1 MIEIKDVSKIYHVG
15 NEEVEALNGVSLSIK
30 EGEFV
35 AIVGPSGSGKS
46 TLLHL
51 IAGLDKPSYGEVIV
65 QKKDLAKTSDSVL
78 SKYRNRT
85 IGFIFQEFH
94 LLSHLSILENVKVPL
109 MFASHEEKAS
119 HEKKASELLEDLGLG
134 ERLHH
139 KPHEIS
145 GGQKQRVAIARAL
158 INTPKIIL
166 ADEPTGNLDSV
177 TGKSILDLL
186 KKIHKQKKLTLII
199 VTHDR
204 EIAKAAQRVIEI
216 KDGKLVVKKSPTKFT
231 N

>member
-15 NEEVEALNGVSLSIK
+15 NEEVEALSNVSLSIK

-65 QKKDLAKTSDSVL
+65 QKKNLAQTSDSVL

-94 LLSHLSILENVKVPL
+94 LLPHLNILENIKVPL

-119 HEKKASELLEDLGLG
+119 HQKKAAELLEELQLG
-134 ERLHH
+134 ERLNHR
-139 KPHEIS
+139 PHEIS

-158 INTPKIIL
+158 INSPKIIL

-199 VTHDR
+199 VTHDK

-216 KDGKLVVKKSPTKFT
+216 KDGKLVTKNRPTRFT

>member
-15 NEEVEALNGVSLSIK
+15 NEEIEALSGVSLSIK

-51 IAGLDKPSYGEVIV
+51 IAGLDKPSYGEVVV
-65 QKKDLAKTSDSVL
+65 QKKNLALTPDSVL

-94 LLSHLSILENVKVPL
+94 LLQHLSVLENVKVPL

-119 HEKKASELLEDLGLG
+119 HQKKATELLEDLHLG
-134 ERLHH
+134 DRLNHR
-139 KPHEIS
+139 PNEIS

-158 INTPKIIL
+158 INAPKIIL

-177 TGKSILDLL
+177 TGKAIIDLL
-186 KKIHKQKKLTLII
+186 KKVHKQKKLTLII
-199 VTHDR
+199 VTHDK

-216 KDGKLVVKKSPTKFT
+216 KDGKLVTKNRPTRFT

>member
-1 MIEIKDVSKIYHVG
+1 MIEINDVSKIYHVG
-15 NEEVEALNGVSLSIK
+15 NEEVEALSGVSLSIK

-65 QKKDLAKTSDSVL
+65 QKKNLAQTSDSVL

-94 LLSHLSILENVKVPL
+94 LLPHLNILENIKVPL

-119 HEKKASELLEDLGLG
+119 HQKKATELLEELQLG
-134 ERLHH
+134 ERLNHR
-139 KPHEIS
+139 PHEIS

-158 INTPKIIL
+158 INSPKIIL

-199 VTHDR
+199 VTHDK

-216 KDGKLVVKKSPTKFT
+216 KDGKLVTKNRPTRFT

>member
-15 NEEVEALNGVSLSIK
+15 NEEVEALSGVSLSIK

-119 HEKKASELLEDLGLG
+119 HEKKASELLDELNLGD
-134 ERLHH
+134 RLNHR
-139 KPHEIS
+139 PHEIS

-199 VTHDR
+199 VTHDK

-216 KDGKLVVKKSPTKFT
+216 KDGKLVTKNRPTRFT

>member
-1 MIEIKDVSKIYHVG
+1 MIEINDVSKIYHVG

>member
-15 NEEVEALNGVSLSIK
+15 NEEIEALSGVSLSIK

-51 IAGLDKPSYGEVIV
+51 IAGLDKPSYGEVVV
-65 QKKDLAKTSDSVL
+65 QKKNLALTPDSVL

-94 LLSHLSILENVKVPL
+94 LLQHLSILENVKVPL

-119 HEKKASELLEDLGLG
+119 HQKKATELLEDLHLG
-134 ERLHH
+134 DRLNHR
-139 KPHEIS
+139 PNEIS

-177 TGKSILDLL
+177 TGKAIIDLL
-186 KKIHKQKKLTLII
+186 KKVHKQKKLTLII
-199 VTHDR
+199 VTHDK

-216 KDGKLVVKKSPTKFT
+216 KDGKLVTKNRPTRFT

>member
-15 NEEVEALNGVSLSIK
+15 NEEVEALSGVSLSIK

>member
-15 NEEVEALNGVSLSIK
+15 NEEIEALSGVSLSIK

-51 IAGLDKPSYGEVIV
+51 IAGLDKPSYGEVVV
-65 QKKDLAKTSDSVL
+65 QKKNLALTPDSVL

-94 LLSHLSILENVKVPL
+94 LLQHLSILENVKVPL

-119 HEKKASELLEDLGLG
+119 HQKKATELLEDLHLG
-134 ERLHH
+134 DRLNHR
-139 KPHEIS
+139 PNEIS

-158 INTPKIIL
+158 INAPKIIL

-177 TGKSILDLL
+177 TGKAIIDLL
-186 KKIHKQKKLTLII
+186 KKVHKQKKLTLII
-199 VTHDR
+199 VTHDK

-216 KDGKLVVKKSPTKFT
+216 KDGKLVTKNRPTRFT

>member
-1 MIEIKDVSKIYHVG
+1 MIDLKNVRKIYRIG
-15 NEEVEALNGVSLSIK
+15 NEEVEALKGIDLSIDD
-30 EGEFV
+30 GEFV

-51 IAGLDKPSYGEVIV
+51 IAGLDKPSEGEVMV
-65 QKKDLAKTSDSVL
+65 QKKNILTSSDSVL

-94 LLSHLSILENVKVPL
+94 LLAHLNILENVKVPL
-109 MFASHEEKAS
+109 MFASREEKSS
-119 HEKKASELLEDLGLG
+119 HQKKAREILEDLKLG
-134 ERLHH
+134 DRLHH
-139 KPHEIS
+139 RPHEIS

-158 INTPKIIL
+158 INNPKIIL

-204 EIAKAAQRVIEI
+204 EIAKAADRVIEI
-216 KDGKLVVKKSPTKFT
+216 KDGKILTKNGPTKFT